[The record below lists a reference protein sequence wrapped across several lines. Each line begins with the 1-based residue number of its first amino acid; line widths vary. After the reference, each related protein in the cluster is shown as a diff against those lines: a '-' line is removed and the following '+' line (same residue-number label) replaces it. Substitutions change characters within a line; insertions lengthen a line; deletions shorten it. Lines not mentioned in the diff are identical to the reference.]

1 MISAVEEAM
10 SNTIDEGKDPMM
22 PPRAMSDC
30 ENFISNVYSLKA
42 APKNKKLG
50 RYVTAA
56 RDALIRGDI
65 QDLTWIQGEDN
76 PADGLTRPYR
86 RGNHRSKRLLRAAM
100 FGRMQLPSTTQS
112 GAFVRKKGKASIKK
126 KTTWRHNPLS
136 SRSREEQS
144 SNIHSVEQTDK
155 HRATNMQRT

>member
-1 MISAVEEAM
+1 
-10 SNTIDEGKDPMM
+10 
-22 PPRAMSDC
+22 MSDC
-30 ENFISNVYSLKA
+30 EIFISNVYSLKA

-100 FGRMQLPSTTQS
+100 FGRMQLPPTTQS
-112 GAFVRKKGKASIKK
+112 GSFVRKKGKASIKK
-126 KTTWRHNPLS
+126 KTTWKHDPLS
-136 SRSREEQS
+136 LRSERNRAAIHKEL
-144 SNIHSVEQTDK
+144 SNLRNTERQYAKS
-155 HRATNMQRT
+155 